1 MKKETLHDSS
11 FKVFINHTQILH
23 AMPVHSFKV
32 RKLQHLGAWNKIT
45 TALGSMFCN
54 FLLISLI
61 S

>member
-1 MKKETLHDSS
+1 MKKETLHGSS
-11 FKVFINHTQILH
+11 FKVFNHGQILH

-45 TALGSMFCN
+45 TALGRMFCN